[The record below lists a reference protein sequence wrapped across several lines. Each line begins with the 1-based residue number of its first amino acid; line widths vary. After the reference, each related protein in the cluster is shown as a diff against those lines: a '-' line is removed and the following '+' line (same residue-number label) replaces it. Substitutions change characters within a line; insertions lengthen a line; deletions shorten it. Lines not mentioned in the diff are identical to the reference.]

1 MKWHRTCMHLAA
13 ELCDYF
19 PLPLMLQLRLYARF
33 RSTGHDVIVSDV
45 FEGKAVVFNPSAIK
59 NLYHKRDN
67 IGVFFSLLIGIPV
80 LLFPFLIVFVK
91 GARVRIRTHIK
102 NPQHH
107 SSLAALVSL
116 SFVFSAFVVGMDITA
131 AYFAYG
137 YNNVLAMVLPADD
150 NIPFYFLLAVLS
162 ADGIALLIAGG
173 VLVTL
178 CCSSLHSYCFNFW
191 LFSIF
196 CCQPFSEDKNENE
209 QKVWLLTITFASS
222 FVALGTHFPYIIV
235 AWIEYPDHAGAIAI
249 MYTLSFLYFFVT
261 LRYLYQF
268 LPNNL
273 ADLRSCRS
281 CGRSD
286 GSVESPANEMAK
298 WIQAEKEGFKVW
310 KVLVMVGI
318 SLVLAG
324 LEIWFIAGFV
334 QLPIA
339 QIIDDAPR
347 YIFAFFQTMVVVLSG
362 LLTYKLLTF
371 HVTDTST
378 FFTTM
383 VQACKHLSIKSDKP
397 KPVTDMERA
406 AVLLGVI
413 VHQNSNSTLAGT
425 HGEVNNKDANKLWND
440 TVSNN

>member
-1 MKWHRTCMHLAA
+1 MA
-13 ELCDYF
+13 EC
-19 PLPLMLQLRLYARF
+19 
-33 RSTGHDVIVSDV
+33 
-45 FEGKAVVFNPSAIK
+45 
-59 NLYHKRDN
+59 
-67 IGVFFSLLIGIPV
+67 
-80 LLFPFLIVFVK
+80 
-91 GARVRIRTHIK
+91 
-102 NPQHH
+102 
-107 SSLAALVSL
+107 
-116 SFVFSAFVVGMDITA
+116 
-131 AYFAYG
+131 
-137 YNNVLAMVLPADD
+137 
-150 NIPFYFLLAVLS
+150 
-162 ADGIALLIAGG
+162 
-173 VLVTL
+173 
-178 CCSSLHSYCFNFW
+178 
-191 LFSIF
+191 
-196 CCQPFSEDKNENE
+196 
-209 QKVWLLTITFASS
+209 
-222 FVALGTHFPYIIV
+222 
-235 AWIEYPDHAGAIAI
+235 
-249 MYTLSFLYFFVT
+249 
-261 LRYLYQF
+261 
-268 LPNNL
+268 
-273 ADLRSCRS
+273 
-281 CGRSD
+281 
-286 GSVESPANEMAK
+286 
-298 WIQAEKEGFKVW
+298 IQAEMEGFNVW

-334 QLPIA
+334 QLPVA